1 MIGISLSYRYRSTI
15 DMIKLTT
22 NDSAKKRKEKKK
34 RLTTNELTYAPIVMV
49 IASLFLFLSGYK
61 SY

>member
-1 MIGISLSYRYRSTI
+1 MIQP
-15 DMIKLTT
+15 
-22 NDSAKKRKEKKK
+22 KKKKKK

-49 IASLFLFLSGYK
+49 IASLFLFSSGYK

>member
-1 MIGISLSYRYRSTI
+1 
-15 DMIKLTT
+15 MIKLTT